1 MLIKVE
7 PAGFFMYSV
16 QMIFDLENPDAEDGT
31 VRDYLAA
38 NELEPRYQSAG
49 EYQGRP
55 CEVMQ
60 FGGCYL
66 GRHLQQVGQLQR
78 QAVEAELIAAELETQ
93 LTALLPEL
101 AAAAP
106 ALTLTAD
113 RRREVIAALTAEFHR
128 EDAFQPNESG
138 ELAVALDAAAVR
150 AAALRLLDGDGAAA
164 ET

>member
-1 MLIKVE
+1 MPRTGRCGTIWPPTNWN
-7 PAGFFMYSV
+7 PATSPPGN
-16 QMIFDLENPDAEDGT
+16 IRG
-31 VRDYLAA
+31 
-38 NELEPRYQSAG
+38 
-49 EYQGRP
+49 GRAKW
-55 CEVMQ
+55 MQ

-106 ALTLTAD
+106 GVTLTAD
-113 RRREVIAALTAEFHR
+113 RRREVVAALTAEFHR

-150 AAALRLLDGDGAAA
+150 AAALRLLGGDEMAA
-164 ET
+164 ES